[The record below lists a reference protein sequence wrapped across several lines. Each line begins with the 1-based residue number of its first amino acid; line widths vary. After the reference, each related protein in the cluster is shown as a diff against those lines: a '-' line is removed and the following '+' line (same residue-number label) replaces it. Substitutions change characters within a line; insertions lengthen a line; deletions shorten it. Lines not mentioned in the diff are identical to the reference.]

1 MPMKQSVDRISRESL
16 KVLWVDDDQ
25 ELTSD
30 LADYLSGEGYEIE
43 TAPDLESARAK
54 FADSVYDLAIVDI
67 GLPDGSGLSLV
78 KHTPRSQ
85 AREFVVLTGQGSLK
99 SAVEAMRYQVF
110 DYLMKPLELD
120 ELRNVLTRVR
130 TGKAAL
136 NATPIS
142 ASTAALERAPHAA
155 PTNRQPIAAATST
168 ETMAGL
174 LIGKS
179 PAMQQVQELITRAA
193 ASDITVLIQGESGT
207 GKEVAASGLH
217 RLSRRAAGPFVALN
231 CAAVTPALIASELF
245 GHEKGAFTGAHRQHK
260 GIFERAEGGTLF
272 LDEITEMPIDLQA
285 SLLRV
290 LETGRVL
297 RVGGD
302 TEIPVNVRMV
312 AATNRNPVADV
323 ENGRFRL
330 DLYYRLQVFPIELP
344 PLRDRGADVLL
355 LAEHF
360 LQHYSNASQITRAFT
375 AGASASLLRHD
386 WPGNVRELRNVVE
399 RACLL
404 GADEIGPEHLML
416 TQRTL
421 RADAEDFAS
430 TSAIPKLKS
439 ASSGVRLRDAEY
451 DLIMQMLTACRGNKT
466 RAAAELGIS
475 VKTLY
480 NKLKRFEAEGL
491 RAAAA
496 NI

>member
-1 MPMKQSVDRISRESL
+1 M
-16 KVLWVDDDQ
+16 LWVDDDQ
-25 ELTSD
+25 ELTAD
-30 LADYLSGEGYEIE
+30 LASYLGGEGYLIS
-43 TAPDLESARAK
+43 TAPDLESARKRLAQEV
-54 FADSVYDLAIVDI
+54 FDLVIVDI
-67 GLPDGSGLSLV
+67 GLPDGSGLSLI
-78 KHTPRSQ
+78 KQTPRTQ

-130 TGKAAL
+130 VGKSGAERVRPSIAPKANQPADAPASAESAAEV
-136 NATPIS
+136 S
-142 ASTAALERAPHAA
+142 A
-155 PTNRQPIAAATST
+155 
-168 ETMAGL
+168 AGL
-174 LIGKS
+174 LIGNS
-179 PAMQQVQELITRAA
+179 PAMQQAQSLINRAA
-193 ASDITVLIQGESGT
+193 GSDITVLIQGESGT
-207 GKEVAASGLH
+207 GKEVAANCLH
-217 RLSRRAAGPFVALN
+217 QLSRRADGPFVALN

-245 GHEKGAFTGAHRQHK
+245 GHEKGAFTGAHRQHR
-260 GIFERAEGGTLF
+260 GIFERAAGGTLF

-290 LETGRVL
+290 LETGRVV

-302 TEIPVNVRMV
+302 SEIPVDVRMV

-344 PLRDRGADVLL
+344 PLRDRGTDVLV

-360 LQHYSNASQITRAFT
+360 LQHFS
-375 AGASASLLRHD
+375 AGTSTPRSFAASAAAALLRHD

-399 RACLL
+399 RACLM
-404 GADEIGPEHLML
+404 GADAIEAEHLML
-416 TQRTL
+416 PQRNA
-421 RADAEDFAS
+421 RIESDEPAQRPVVPA
-430 TSAIPKLKS
+430 LKS
-439 ASSGVRLRDAEY
+439 PAASVRLRDAEY
-451 DLIMQMLTACRGNKT
+451 DLIIQTLTACRGNKT

-491 RAAAA
+491 RATALGS
-496 NI
+496 